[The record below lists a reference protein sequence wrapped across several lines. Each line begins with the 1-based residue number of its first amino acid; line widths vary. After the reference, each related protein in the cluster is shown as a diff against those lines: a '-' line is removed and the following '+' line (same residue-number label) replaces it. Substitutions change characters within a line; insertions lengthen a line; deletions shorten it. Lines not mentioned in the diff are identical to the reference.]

1 MATTRFDMR
10 LDEEI
15 KAKAEKASAL
25 LGMKSLTEY
34 VVRLMDQDATQVI
47 AEHESITVKE
57 DVFDRFMA
65 ACEQVQNPNAALL
78 NAAAFTKGQDIK

>member
-25 LGMKSLTEY
+25 LGLTSLTEY

-47 AEHESITVKE
+47 AAHEGITVQDDIFE
-57 DVFDRFMA
+57 RFMK
-65 ACEQVQNPNAALL
+65 ACEKVQNPNAALIE
-78 NAAAFTKGQDIK
+78 AAEFTKDQAIK